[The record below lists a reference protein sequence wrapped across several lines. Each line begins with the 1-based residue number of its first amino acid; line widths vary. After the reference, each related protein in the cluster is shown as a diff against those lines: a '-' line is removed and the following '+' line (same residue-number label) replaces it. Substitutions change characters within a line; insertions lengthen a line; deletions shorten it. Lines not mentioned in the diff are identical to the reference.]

1 MINRSPLRVPRG
13 AAAVEMAIVAP
24 VFFVLV
30 FGLMI
35 GAMGVF
41 RYQQTAAVAREAAR
55 WASVHG
61 GMYAK
66 ETGNNAATASDVYQN
81 AIVPRLVDLD
91 PSNVTYAVTWDT
103 DNYPYH
109 TTVDGSGNINK
120 TGNNVKVSVSFAWT
134 SLAYFG
140 QITLTSTSVSPMSY

>member
-1 MINRSPLRVPRG
+1 
-13 AAAVEMAIVAP
+13 MAIAVP
-24 VFFVLV
+24 VFLAIV
-30 FGLMI
+30 FGLLI

-41 RYQQTAAVAREAAR
+41 RYQQVATLAREAAR

-66 ETGNNAATASDVYQN
+66 ETGNKAATASDVYQN
-81 AIVPRLVDLD
+81 AIVPRLVGLD
-91 PSNVTYAVTWDT
+91 PSNLTYSVTWNT

-109 TTVDGSGNINK
+109 VVVDGSGNINK
-120 TGNNVKVSVSFAWT
+120 VGNNVTVAVSFNWT

-140 QITLTSTSVSPMSY
+140 AVTLTSRSVFPMSY